1 MKEIIERFDLPQINR
16 ANARFDLEKLEWMN
30 YEHLRMLP
38 MGQYRLM
45 AASAGVEF
53 GSETDEYI
61 TAALATCQ
69 DKVKKIDELPAF
81 CSFYF
86 TDDFDYDQAMAS
98 KAFASENKEPFI
110 QLRAKYGDIET
121 FAPEPLENALKALA
135 DELELKVRNLVMPA
149 RCACTGVKVGP
160 SLYDLMSVL
169 GRDRVLSRFDK
180 ALAQMD

>member
-1 MKEIIERFDLPQINR
+1 
-16 ANARFDLEKLEWMN
+16 
-30 YEHLRMLP
+30 
-38 MGQYRLM
+38 M

-53 GSETDEYI
+53 SNETDEYI
-61 TAALATCQ
+61 TAALTTCQ

-86 TDDFDYDQAMAS
+86 TDDFEYDQAMAL
-98 KAFASENKEPFI
+98 KAFTPENKVPFI

-121 FAPEPLENALKALA
+121 FTAESLESALKALA
-135 DELELKVRNLVMPA
+135 DELGFKVRNLVMPA

-180 ALAQMD
+180 AIAQMD